1 MGEPAVQALV
11 ALVAALES
19 TDEQTRYTAAFTL
32 AERGD
37 RRALPV
43 VQAALKEAS
52 ESIRSQAE
60 HALDKIVQAKA
71 RQEHLTALVAEY
83 SPQLSDPQESRQ
95 FQAAKI
101 LAEASVEEGF
111 MTLIHLLHF
120 AKAKSIRVM
129 AASALEAIGDVRAV
143 EPLIEALRDPQRDVR
158 RFAAAAL
165 ATFADPRAIL
175 PLVGALTDPE
185 DLDTRLHAVSALQK
199 IGEPA
204 RPHVLPLLE
213 SSDKAHS
220 LVAAAVLGKY
230 GGEEPFLILVEAL
243 NEPRPGFAHLAIW
256 ALAATGNPRAVDVL
270 IKVLDTDSREFARRA
285 AASWLGEIGDA
296 RALRPLT
303 ERFDDPDKWVRNTA
317 KEAFQKVR
325 HRNQ

>member
-1 MGEPAVQALV
+1 MDEPSVPT
-11 ALVAALES
+11 LVAALES

-32 AERGD
+32 A
-37 RRALPV
+37 
-43 VQAALKEAS
+43 
-52 ESIRSQAE
+52 
-60 HALDKIVQAKA
+60 
-71 RQEHLTALVAEY
+71 ALVAEY
-83 SPQLSDPQESRQ
+83 SPQLSDPQEWRQ
-95 FQAAKI
+95 FEAAEI
-101 LAEASVEEGF
+101 LAEASVEDGF
-111 MTLIHLLHF
+111 MALIRLLHF

-158 RFAAAAL
+158 RFAVAAL
-165 ATFADPRAIL
+165 AKFADPRSIL

-185 DLDTRLHAVSALQK
+185 DLDTRGHAVSALQK

-213 SSDKAHS
+213 SSDKAHR
-220 LVAAAVLGKY
+220 LVAAAVLGRY
-230 GGEEPFLILVEAL
+230 GGEESFLILVQAL
-243 NEPRPGFAHLAIW
+243 KEPRPWFVSLATW
-256 ALAATGNPRAVDVL
+256 ALATTGDPRAVDVL
-270 IKVLDTDSREFARRA
+270 IEVLDTDSREYAWRA
-285 AASWLGEIGDA
+285 AAYWLGEIGDA